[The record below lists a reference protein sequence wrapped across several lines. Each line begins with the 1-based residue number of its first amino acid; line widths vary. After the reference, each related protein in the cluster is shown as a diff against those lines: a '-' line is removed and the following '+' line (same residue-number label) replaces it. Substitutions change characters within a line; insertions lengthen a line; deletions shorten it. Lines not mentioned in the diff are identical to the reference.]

1 MYYGKKRNMKIIH
14 KITALL
20 ASYFVFIMMLAPF
33 VFAQTTLNNPL
44 KARDFASL
52 VQGLADILI
61 KIGIPLVGI
70 FIVYAGFLFVTAGG
84 DERKLESAKTTFYW
98 TIIGGAVLLGSSAL
112 AEAVVDLVKNL

>member
-1 MYYGKKRNMKIIH
+1 MKIIH
-14 KITALL
+14 KLTALL

-52 VQGLADILI
+52 LQGLADILI
-61 KIGIPLVGI
+61 KIGVPLVGI

-84 DERKLESAKTTFYW
+84 DEKKLESAKTTFYW
-98 TIIGGAVLLGSSAL
+98 TIIGGAILLGSSAL